1 MPADF
6 DYSTTGVTV
15 TVDDDQYIW
24 LYCAGTNQVWRG
36 RLNRLGW
43 AY

>member
-1 MPADF
+1 MPENF

-15 TVDDDQYIW
+15 IKDDENYIW
-24 LYCAGTNQVWRG
+24 LYCNGTGQVWRG

-43 AY
+43 KK